1 MYCFNINIVG
11 NKVIVQN
18 LDRVSFSFL
27 FKDQLDLVMVY
38 EVWVIDKLIIL
49 CFKVLKRRVIQQG
62 NYLFDVN
69 FFEFDGY
76 YVVIFI
82 FGVDMVYLLIYFK
95 FCQG

>member
-76 YVVIFI
+76 
-82 FGVDMVYLLIYFK
+82 
-95 FCQG
+95 

>member
-49 CFKVLKRRVIQQG
+49 CFKVLKRRVVQQG
-62 NYLFDVN
+62 NYLFDVD
-69 FFEFDGY
+69 FM
-76 YVVIFI
+76 VI
-82 FGVDMVYLLIYFK
+82 MW
-95 FCQG
+95 